1 MIIFHWPEYPDFK
14 RKIPQPCLQASSV
27 FSHLGQLQSQRLFF
41 CEAKEGGSENSQ
53 LFWFSWE
60 IWWST
65 TGVVDF
71 WTICSDNPFLLLRL
85 KMRTSSVTISF
96 DADDSCVDVFW
107 KRKAVQQMLL
117 MRSGETTST
126 THVAAR
132 LQTNYTGGATSAGDF
147 GTAPV
152 IIRFQIGIFLRYF
165 RYTYSILQ

>member
-1 MIIFHWPEYPDFK
+1 M
-14 RKIPQPCLQASSV
+14 
-27 FSHLGQLQSQRLFF
+27 
-41 CEAKEGGSENSQ
+41 
-53 LFWFSWE
+53 
-60 IWWST
+60 
-65 TGVVDF
+65 DF
-71 WTICSDNPFLLLRL
+71 WTICSNNPFLLLRL

-152 IIRFQIGIFLRYF
+152 IIRFHGFKPSAVSGSARREIGIFLRYF